1 MKRGFTFLE
10 VVICIAILG
19 FIALGIYNVL
29 NVGDMTWRSE
39 MVMASLQEEV
49 RRSLDGMVREIR
61 QAQPPVT
68 ITGGNRIDFTI
79 PQASGTISYYLD
91 DFDSDG
97 NSDDLIR
104 EYPSGTKK
112 MLAKDIS
119 SLSFS
124 SSGNTVSIAL
134 VGQRSA
140 RGRTLTF
147 SLKQKVRLRNE

>member
-1 MKRGFTFLE
+1 M
-10 VVICIAILG
+10 VILG

-29 NVGDMTWRSE
+29 NVGDMVWRSE

-79 PQASGTISYYLD
+79 PQVSGTISYYLD

-97 NSDDLIR
+97 VSDDLVR

-112 MLAKDIS
+112 LLAKDIS

-124 SSGNTVSIAL
+124 PSGDVVSIAL
-134 VGQRSA
+134 QAQRVS
-140 RGRTLTF
+140 RGRNLSF
-147 SLKQKVRLRNE
+147 SLKQKVRLRNG